1 MKTIKQILLLTAVIT
16 LTVSCTHYDDFFGR
30 HKTKFV
36 TVPFEA
42 EFIGDYMYVGP
53 DNEEST
59 GLEPK
64 CDITRVIVDFE
75 GSGTPLGN
83 FIGNFDFCVDTEG
96 GYGQTDAYMVTMKGD
111 TLFVSISGNVIQG
124 RLDDQPEFVTSY
136 WQDPFEILGG
146 TGRYEGATGSG
157 MSNDY
162 NSSMDPNS
170 HHNWSGTI
178 TMKK

>member
-1 MKTIKQILLLTAVIT
+1 MKTFKQIVLFTAV
-16 LTVSCTHYDDFFGR
+16 LAMTVSCTHYDNFFG
-30 HKTKFV
+30 HGKDTFV

-42 EFIGDYMYVGP
+42 QFIGDYKYAGP
-53 DNEEST
+53 DDKDTT

-64 CDITRVIVDFE
+64 CDFIRVIVDFE
-75 GSGTPLGN
+75 GDGTPIGN
-83 FIGNFDFCVDTEG
+83 FTGNFDFCVGPEG
-96 GYGQTDAYMVTMKGD
+96 DYGQTDAYMVTEMGD
-111 TLFVSISGNVIQG
+111 TLFISISGKVIQG
-124 RLDDQPEFVTSY
+124 RLDDMPEYVISY

-146 TGRYEGATGSG
+146 TGRYKGATGSG

-162 NSSMDPNS
+162 NSSQDINS